1 MGVGRKGQG
10 KHSPQWK
17 VQTQLELT
25 GLFYLLSNYPYITVY
40 SYLLTVLETSAYT
53 MSYPR
58 QKKHNS

>member
-1 MGVGRKGQG
+1 MGVGRKGQS

-25 GLFYLLSNYPYITVY
+25 RLFYLLSNYPYITVY

-53 MSYPR
+53 MSYSR